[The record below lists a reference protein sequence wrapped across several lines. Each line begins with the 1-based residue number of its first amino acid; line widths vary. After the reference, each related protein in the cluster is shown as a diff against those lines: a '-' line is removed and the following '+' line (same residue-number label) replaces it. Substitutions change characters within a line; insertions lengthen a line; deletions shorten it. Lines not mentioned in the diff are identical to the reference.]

1 MARSSLYAKMIELQ
15 RQDELRYAF
24 APRRLRANLLAE
36 SYQRIGQYDAAWRVG
51 SCGTMLGYGAAVEQA
66 TGELRKDRLRE
77 ANFCRDRLCPMCAWR
92 RSLKLY
98 GQTRR
103 IIERVGSDYSFIML
117 TVTIRN
123 VDGEQLPAAI
133 DGILRGWAKMHK
145 RRRVQR
151 AVAGGFRSLE
161 VTRNASNGSYHPHM
175 HFVLAVTK
183 SYWHKEYIK
192 QADWLQL
199 WRDAYGDQYITQ
211 VDVRQIRPRAGR
223 NSVDAA
229 VAEVAK
235 YAVKDR
241 DYIIVQSEVQT
252 DEAVGALSVAL
263 RGRRLVAYFGV
274 LLDAQREL
282 RLDDP
287 IDGDLVHVTDDEAAA
302 PAPYLMFFAW
312 VHPGYKYVKMRLNEE
327 VYKDAVGT

>member
-1 MARSSLYAKMIELQ
+1 MARFLYAKIRELQ
-15 RQDELRYAF
+15 RQDELRYSF

-36 SYQRIGQYDAAWRVG
+36 SYYRIGQYDAAARVG
-51 SCGTMLGYGAAVEQA
+51 TCGTMLGYGAVVDPA

-103 IIERVGSDYSFIML
+103 IIEHAGSDFDYIML

-123 VDGEQLPAAI
+123 VDGEQLPGAI
-133 DGILRGWAKMHK
+133 DGILHGWAKMHK

-175 HFVLAVTK
+175 HFVLAVGK
-183 SYWHKEYIK
+183 SYWHKDYIK
-192 QADWLQL
+192 QSDWLQL

-223 NSVDAA
+223 SSIEAA

-241 DYIIVQSEVQT
+241 DYIMEWSEAQT
-252 DEAVGALSVAL
+252 DEAVGALSAAL

-274 LLDAQREL
+274 LLDAQRAL
-282 RLDDP
+282 KLDDP
-287 IDGDLVHVTDDEAAA
+287 IDGDLVHVTDDETEA
-302 PAPYLMFFAW
+302 PAPYIMYFAW
-312 VHPGYKYVKMRLNEE
+312 VHPRYRIAKVRLNEE
-327 VYKDAVGT
+327 VCKDAVGS